1 MVEKK
6 SSIIKGFN
14 YYFIKYRW
22 VPYSALTIS
31 FALLMFAARG
41 QVTQSVGMLILLTF
55 VITAVVVYRQYIINR
70 ENIRLYEKR
79 SLERSEQRFRSL
91 VSNSFDIVF
100 IFDKNGINRF
110 QSPSVTRVL
119 GYETDE
125 LLGRRGLDFVHKN
138 DVSEILKVTKII
150 ANDPSAEIM
159 RESRFRH
166 KDGSWRI
173 LEGIGKSFV
182 DEASDFHGFILNCR
196 DITHHKRIENNLRA
210 FAKRLQRSNR
220 ELQDFAFV
228 ASHDLQEPLRKV
240 LAFGDRLK
248 AKYADA
254 LSDEGLDYLERMHS
268 ASERMRTLIN
278 DLLSFS
284 RVTTNARPFEEVNLT
299 EVIDEVFSDFELK
312 IEETE
317 TEIIVGD
324 LPDIDAD
331 KTQMRQLFQNLIGN
345 AIKFCKP
352 GESPVIKIY
361 GESNPAEDPD
371 LVETEISSET
381 LENSLPKGFCRIY
394 VEDNGIGFDEKYL
407 DRIFTVF
414 QRLHG
419 RTEYEG
425 SGVGLAICRKI
436 TERHNGH
443 ITAKSLPGQGAKFI
457 ITMPINQQQEE
468 GEINGKGR

>member
-1 MVEKK
+1 MAEKTN
-6 SSIIKGFN
+6 ITKGFN

-22 VPYSALTIS
+22 LPYSVLTIS
-31 FALLMFAARG
+31 FALLVFTARE
-41 QVTQSVGMLILLTF
+41 QLTEPVGIMIILTLF
-55 VITAVVVYRQYIINR
+55 LTAVVVYRQYIINR
-70 ENIRLYEKR
+70 ENYRFYQQK
-79 SLERSEQRFRSL
+79 SVERSEQRFRSL

-100 IFDKNGINRF
+100 IFDKNGIIRF

-119 GYETDE
+119 GYQADE
-125 LLGRRGLDFVHKN
+125 LIGARGLDFVHRN
-138 DVSEILKVTKII
+138 DVSEILRVTAII
-150 ANDPSAEIM
+150 ANDRSAEIM

-182 DEASDFHGFILNCR
+182 DEAAGFYGYILNSR
-196 DITHHKRIENNLRA
+196 DITHHKMIENNLRA
-210 FAKRLQRSNR
+210 FTRRLQRSNR

-228 ASHDLQEPLRKV
+228 ASHDLQEPVRKV

-248 AKYADA
+248 AKYADV
-254 LSDEGLDYLERMHS
+254 LTDEGLDYLERMRS

-284 RVTTNARPFEEVNLT
+284 RVTTNAKPFEEVDLN
-299 EVIDEVFSDFELK
+299 EVIDEVLSDFELT
-312 IEETE
+312 IEETR
-317 TEIIVGD
+317 TEIRVSD
-324 LPDIDAD
+324 LPAIDID

-345 AIKFCKP
+345 AIKFRKP
-352 GESPVIKIY
+352 DEPPVVRIY
-361 GESNPAEDPD
+361 AETNPAEDFD
-371 LVETEISSET
+371 TVEPNVGTEIPG
-381 LENSLPKGFCRIY
+381 NSLPKGFCRIY

-419 RTEYEG
+419 RNEYEG

-436 TERHNGH
+436 AERHNGN
-443 ITAKSLPGQGAKFI
+443 ITAQSLPGQGAKFI
-457 ITMPINQQQEE
+457 LTIPMKQLRDE
-468 GEINGKGR
+468 GGFDEQGR